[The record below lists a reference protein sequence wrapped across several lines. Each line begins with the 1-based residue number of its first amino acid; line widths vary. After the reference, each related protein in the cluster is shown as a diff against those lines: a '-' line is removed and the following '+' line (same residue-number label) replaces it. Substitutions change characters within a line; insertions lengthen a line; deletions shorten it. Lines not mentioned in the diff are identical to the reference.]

1 MQRRSGIGH
10 LATWHLATWM
20 GAALLAAVLGGEA
33 LAHSSLSVEAPRKG
47 QLSLEG
53 PVALSLRL
61 PPGADVAT
69 LAVSVDGAPVD
80 PATLTVTGLRVLGTF
95 EGLLAG
101 LHTLDVSVATP
112 RGTQTRSSWFELV
125 VLDRPDECEVLNQ
138 AACLLP
144 FPSSRFLE
152 RAKTETGYRV
162 VYPPNS
168 LPTFRRL
175 ETPLTIPP
183 VVLDERPLDA
193 APFLQNDGFSP
204 TVQILMSFP
213 GGFDPALSGVG
224 RLDPTTRAFDGRG
237 NDRSSPTL
245 LLDWETGKRVNHW
258 VENDS
263 RSRDPQRRVTFLR
276 PAESLLP
283 GRRYIVAVRGLV
295 KNDGTP
301 VAAEPVFAAIR
312 DERPSDIPAVRKAAR
327 RLEPVFER
335 LDDFDVEQGEL
346 ILAFD
351 FVVQSDQS
359 LTREMLSMRDQA
371 FAWLDAQEAAGATT
385 FQVDQV
391 IPRNESCDPA
401 GSGVWRELRG
411 TFQVPLFLGSDPF
424 TAPTVPSTLQR
435 DARGK
440 PAWSVLTNAPFGLS
454 IPCSAAAAPLP
465 TLLLGHGLF
474 GNGPSVVGDLSR
486 FGFSAVAA
494 GTNFSG
500 LSSPDVGPNLF
511 GSFIVQVIADAD
523 QFEALPDRLRQGQLN
538 TLVLA
543 RMLKRGHFNSD
554 PAAQLGGHGPIDPA
568 QPTYYFG
575 ASLGGIMGTMFAAL
589 TPDVERLNLDVPAI
603 NFSLLLQRATPFIQ
617 FQTLLNLVNNDA
629 TDQALAL
636 GLNQELWVRG
646 EPSGYAT
653 HITGRPRSP
662 LPGSTRKKVLVTAAL
677 LDQQVSNLGSHLLAR
692 TLRLPMLE
700 GSVVRGSPVA
710 PDSFGPQE
718 SAYVVYDTGSFDPA
732 NPAHAPFIPPLVNR
746 PATPNAC
753 DPHGRRGL
761 IPASITQLQGFFT
774 PDGLIE
780 NFCADGVCDAS
791 EPNEIPLGLDAPCNP
806 VP

>member
-1 MQRRSGIGH
+1 MQRGSSGSR
-10 LATWHLATWM
+10 AAVTWL
-20 GAALLAAVLGGEA
+20 GAALLAAVFGGEA
-33 LAHSSLSVEAPRKG
+33 LAHSSLSVDAPRKG

-61 PPGADVAT
+61 PAGADVAT
-69 LAVSVDGAPVD
+69 LAVAVDGAPVD
-80 PATLTVTGLRVLGTF
+80 PAALTVTGLRVRGTLP
-95 EGLLAG
+95 GLLAG
-101 LHTLDVSVATP
+101 VHSLDVSVSTP
-112 RGTQTRSSWFELV
+112 RGTQARSSWFELV
-125 VLDRPDECEVLNQ
+125 VLDRPDQCEVLNQ

-162 VYPPNS
+162 VYPPDA
-168 LPTFRRL
+168 LPVFRRL

-183 VVLDERPLDA
+183 TVLDVKPLDP

-204 TVQILMSFP
+204 TVQVLMSFP
-213 GGFDPALSGVG
+213 GGFDPVASDAP
-224 RLDPTTRAFDGRG
+224 RLDPETRTFDGRG
-237 NDRSSPTL
+237 NDGSSPTL

-263 RSRDPQRRVTFLR
+263 RSRNLQRRVTFLR

-283 GRRYIVAVRGLV
+283 GRRYVVAVRDLV
-295 KNDGTP
+295 RTDGTP

-335 LDDFDVEQGEL
+335 LDDFGVERDEL

-351 FVVQSDQS
+351 FVVSSDES
-359 LTREMLSMRDQA
+359 LTSEMLSMRDQA
-371 FAWLDAQEAAGATT
+371 FAWLDEQQSAGAKT
-385 FQVDQV
+385 FQVDEV
-391 IPRNESCDPA
+391 VSRNESCDPA
-401 GSGVWRELRG
+401 GSPVWRELRG

-435 DARGK
+435 DAGGK
-440 PAWSVLTNAPFGLS
+440 PVWSALTNAPFGLA
-454 IPCSAAAAPLP
+454 IPCAAAGGPQP
-465 TLLLGHGLF
+465 TLLIGHGLF
-474 GNGPSVVGDLSR
+474 GNGPEVVDALSDLA
-486 FGFSAVAA
+486 GFSFVAA
-494 GTNFSG
+494 GTNWSG
-500 LSSPDVGPNLF
+500 LSSPDVGPDLL
-511 GSFIVQVIADAD
+511 GSFIVKVIADAD

-543 RMLKRGHFNSD
+543 RMLKRGHFNAD
-554 PAAQLGGHGPIDPA
+554 PAAQLGGQGPIDPA
-568 QPTYYFG
+568 APTYYFG

-617 FQTLLNLVNNDA
+617 FQTLLNLVSADL
-629 TDQALAL
+629 TDQAIAL

-653 HITGRPRSP
+653 RITGRPRSP
-662 LPGSTRKKVLVTAAL
+662 LPGVNRKKVLVTAAL
-677 LDQQVSNLGSHLLAR
+677 YDQQVSNLGSHLLAR

-700 GSVVRGSPVA
+700 GSVLRDLPSI
-710 PDSFGPQE
+710 PDSVGPQE

-732 NPAHAPFIPPLVNR
+732 NPAHEPFIPPLVNR

-761 IPASITQLQGFFT
+761 IPASIAQLEAFFT
-774 PDGLIE
+774 PGGLIE

-791 EPNEIPLGLDAPCNP
+791 EPNEIPLGADAPCNP

>member
-1 MQRRSGIGH
+1 MQRGSGIGR
-10 LATWHLATWM
+10 AAMSAMWM
-20 GAALLAAVLGGEA
+20 GAALLAAALGGEA
-33 LAHSSLSVEAPRKG
+33 LAHPSVTLEAPRKG

-61 PPGADVAT
+61 PAGADLAT

-80 PATLTVTGLRVLGTF
+80 PASLTVTGLRVRGTLA
-95 EGLLAG
+95 GLLAG
-101 LHTLDVSVATP
+101 VHTLDVSVGTP
-112 RGTQTRSSWFELV
+112 RGVQTRSSWFELV

-152 RAKTETGYRV
+152 RARTETGYRV
-162 VYPPNS
+162 VYPPNALPS
-168 LPTFRRL
+168 LNRL

-183 VVLDERPLDA
+183 TVLDTRPPDP

-204 TVQILMSFP
+204 TVQVLMSFP
-213 GGFDPALSGVG
+213 GGFDPVLSDAP
-224 RLDPTTRAFDGRG
+224 RLDPTTRTFDGRG
-237 NDRSSPTL
+237 NDESSPTL
-245 LLDWETGKRVNHW
+245 LIDWETGKHVNHW
-258 VENDS
+258 IENDA
-263 RSRDPQRRVTFLR
+263 RSRNLQRRVTFLR

-283 GRRYIVAVRGLV
+283 GRRYIVAVRDLV

-301 VAAEPVFAAIR
+301 VLPEPVFAAIR

-327 RLEPVFER
+327 RLEPVLER
-335 LDDFDVEQGEL
+335 LDDFDVDLDEL

-351 FVVQSDQS
+351 FVVSSDES
-359 LTREMLSMRDQA
+359 LTSEMLSMRNQA
-371 FAWLDAQEAAGATT
+371 FAWLGEQQAAGAKT

-391 IPRNESCDPA
+391 IPRNESCDPS
-401 GSGVWRELRG
+401 GSPVWRELRG

-424 TAPTVPSTLQR
+424 TAPTVPSMLQR
-435 DARGK
+435 DASGR
-440 PAWSVLTNAPFGLS
+440 PVWTTLTNAPFGLA
-454 IPCSAAAAPLP
+454 IPCSAAGAPLP
-465 TLLLGHGLF
+465 TLLIGHGLF
-474 GNGPSVVGDLSR
+474 GNGPSVVDDLAS
-486 FGFSAVAA
+486 FPGFAFVAG

-500 LSSPDVGPNLF
+500 LSTPDVGPDLF
-511 GSFIVQVIADAD
+511 GSFIVRVIADAD
-523 QFEALPDRLRQGQLN
+523 VFEALPDRLRQGQLN

-543 RMLKRGHFNSD
+543 RMLKQGHFNAE

-568 QPTYYFG
+568 APTYYFG

-589 TPDVERLNLDVPAI
+589 TPDVQRLNLDVPAI
-603 NFSLLLQRATPFIQ
+603 NFSILLQRATPFIQ
-617 FQTLLNLVNNDA
+617 FQTLLNLVVQDP
-629 TDQALAL
+629 TEQAIVL

-662 LPGSTRKKVLVTAAL
+662 LPGATRKKVLVTAAL
-677 LDQQVSNLGSHLLAR
+677 YDQQVSNLGSHLLAR

-700 GSVVRGSPVA
+700 GSVLRDLPSI
-710 PDSFGPQE
+710 PDSFGAQE

-732 NPAHAPFIPPLVNR
+732 NPAHTPFIPPLVNR
-746 PATPNAC
+746 PATPNMC

-761 IPASITQLQGFFT
+761 IPASIAQLQGFFT
-774 PDGLIE
+774 PDGAIS

-791 EPNEIPLGLDAPCNP
+791 EPNEIPFGATEPCNP